1 MAAVKLY
8 RYLRLILSSVRRL
21 GFFGF
26 VVVGGLSF
34 GLRLSPTGGI
44 RPYQI
49 AFRGFRWTLERRFGQ
64 IWLRW
69 QHPEFQ
75 SFLSEISY
83 SGTDVPRRFALYYLG
98 HCLEQ
103 GAKTPLFHS
112 FLQRSFNAH
121 SSDLIKCEFPFRNEA
136 VICVYAHQSI
146 TKLSLSRFTQETD
159 IFFIGRGLKQDG
171 KKVLDPDVRATI
183 MTRQLLEARRR
194 LSKNMLVGILPDGQQ
209 GTRHLTAPFFGK
221 LRPFKPGLGTLA
233 ATTNA
238 PVVPIWNTL
247 SQDGIIYIN
256 KGKAFASDTN
266 GDPEQRA
273 MQYLTQYTTVL
284 EHIYEKHPE
293 TVQRKFIKQFLGLDL
308 RPQTDHLEPSEG

>member
-1 MAAVKLY
+1 M
-8 RYLRLILSSVRRL
+8 IPIMSSVRRL

-26 VVVGGLSF
+26 FVVGALSF
-34 GLRLSPTGGI
+34 GLRLSPTGWI

-49 AFRGFRWTLERRFGQ
+49 AFRGFRWTLERRLGQ

-69 QHPEFQ
+69 RHPEFQ

-103 GAKTPLFHS
+103 GAKTPLFQT
-112 FLQRSFNAH
+112 FLQRSFTAH
-121 SSDLIKCEFPFRNEA
+121 SSDLIKCEFPIRNEA
-136 VICVYAHQSI
+136 VVCVYAHQSI
-146 TKLSLSRFTQETD
+146 TKLSLSRFTEEAD
-159 IFFIGRGLKQDG
+159 ILFIGRSLKQDG
-171 KKVLDPDVRATI
+171 KKVLDPDVRASI

-194 LSKNMLVGILPDGQQ
+194 LSKNMPVGILPDGQQ
-209 GTRHLTAPFFGK
+209 GTRYLTASFFGK

-233 ATTNA
+233 TATNA

-256 KGKAFASDTN
+256 KGKVFASATN

-273 MQYLTQYTTVL
+273 MQYLTQYSTVL

-293 TVQRKFIKQFLGLDL
+293 TVQRKSIRQFLELDFL
-308 RPQTDHLEPSEG
+308 SQTDNRKRSEG